1 MWPFMTRL
9 RWGKLAVWTALKVKG
24 CVFIHNSS
32 SKDRKGEGRS
42 HHYDFPQKNLTDY
55 HRMAVVDDPIQCAEL
70 LILEPPRLVQEMA
83 MFWHWTGSII
93 PHPLLENPFFLLASM
108 GWNSLPSE
116 SKIKAEDIFQLLL
129 FRDRDQDTNNGDNCA
144 RQYHGG
150 WWYSVCHAG
159 YPTGLQSSTMTSS
172 PEHITWLFVGGV
184 RSWNSWAEALYELV
198 LNWVLR
204 CKSDCLMQ

>member
-70 LILEPPRLVQEMA
+70 LTLEPPRLVQEMI
-83 MFWHWTGSII
+83 MFWHWKGLII
-93 PHPLLENPFFLLASM
+93 PHPLLETPFLVAKTSM
-108 GWNSLPSE
+108 GWNSLPGDST
-116 SKIKAEDIFQLLL
+116 IKMLEIYFKHCQRHNGPRLSSLKLELSLQLKLIHIPVS
-129 FRDRDQDTNNGDNCA
+129 QISTSCNNLHDL
-144 RQYHGG
+144 
-150 WWYSVCHAG
+150 W
-159 YPTGLQSSTMTSS
+159 QS
-172 PEHITWLFVGGV
+172 P
-184 RSWNSWAEALYELV
+184 
-198 LNWVLR
+198 
-204 CKSDCLMQ
+204 